1 MRYYWETM
9 EQMTG
14 RDKVAEIMRA
24 AGFRSVEHRVR
35 LGCFSEYEAV
45 R

>member
-1 MRYYWETM
+1 
-9 EQMTG
+9 MTG
-14 RDKVAEIMRA
+14 REQVAEIMRE
-24 AGFRSVEHRVR
+24 AGFRSVEHRVH